1 MHRFKTKYANRKKD
15 NRKSVKAVGAV
26 EKTGV
31 RATYKLHDKML
42 SNPTARKSFKEQVP
56 ELDGDQRDV
65 VEMLNKDGLAVVPFT
80 KLFDEELWSDLAA
93 SSRAFADQIEA
104 DLQSE
109 DEPIVIDE
117 ATMSKEEIKAARK
130 AERVRARRAEK
141 GGAVRNKQSYLQRSY
156 PMVTELPLDNPWF
169 KLAASPRMLD
179 VVNSY
184 LEMWSK
190 LLYVDQWYTIP
201 VMTDEDARFSSQ
213 RWHRDYNDQ
222 HLIKV
227 FIYMN
232 DVDQGA
238 GPFEYVP
245 GSARGGPYAD
255 SWPWVPF
262 GGDLYP
268 PQEEF
273 DRKIPAEAVRT
284 LTGPAGSVI
293 FCNTSG
299 FHRGGFATERPR
311 IMGVFNYISQ
321 AAMESLCRRNY
332 SVEESQLAPNTPESV
347 KYALD

>member
-15 NRKSVKAVGAV
+15 NRRSVKAVGAV

-31 RATYKLHDKML
+31 RATYKLHDRMM
-42 SNPTARKSFKEQVP
+42 SNPAARKSFKENTP
-56 ELDGDQRDV
+56 ELDSDQEDV
-65 VEMLNKDGLAVVPFT
+65 VEMLRADGLAVVPFT
-80 KLFDEELWSDLAA
+80 KLFDKTQWIDLSA
-93 SSRAFADQIEA
+93 SSRAFADQVEA
-104 DLQSE
+104 NLQAE
-109 DEPIVIDE
+109 EEPIVIDE
-117 ATMSKEEIKAARK
+117 GTMTKEELKAARK
-130 AERVRARRAEK
+130 AERVRARKAGK

-156 PMVTELPLDNPWF
+156 PMVTELPVDNPWLE
-169 KLAASPRMLD
+169 LAASPRMLD
-179 VVNSY
+179 VVNTY
-184 LEMWSK
+184 LEMWTR
-190 LLYVDQWYTIP
+190 LLYVDQWYTVP
-201 VMTDEDARFSSQ
+201 VMTDEDARISSQ

-232 DVDQGA
+232 DVDEGS

-255 SWPWVPF
+255 EWPWTPF

-273 DRKIPAEAVRT
+273 DKKIPAEAVRT
-284 LTGPAGSVI
+284 LTGPAGSMI

-299 FHRGGFATERPR
+299 FHRGGFATKRPR
-311 IMGVFNYISQ
+311 IMGVYNYISQ

-332 SVEESQLAPNTPESV
+332 TVEMSELTSDVPESV
-347 KYALD
+347 KYALS

>member
-31 RATYKLHDKML
+31 RATNKLHDKML

-80 KLFDEELWSDLAA
+80 KLFDEELWSDLAV

-130 AERVRARRAEK
+130 AERVRARQGREGRSGPQQAE
-141 GGAVRNKQSYLQRSY
+141 YLQRSY
-156 PMVTELPLDNPWF
+156 PMVTELPPDNPWF

-232 DVDQGA
+232 DVDEGA
-238 GPFEYVP
+238 GP
-245 GSARGGPYAD
+245 
-255 SWPWVPF
+255 
-262 GGDLYP
+262 L
-268 PQEEF
+268 
-273 DRKIPAEAVRT
+273 
-284 LTGPAGSVI
+284 
-293 FCNTSG
+293 
-299 FHRGGFATERPR
+299 
-311 IMGVFNYISQ
+311 
-321 AAMESLCRRNY
+321 
-332 SVEESQLAPNTPESV
+332 
-347 KYALD
+347 